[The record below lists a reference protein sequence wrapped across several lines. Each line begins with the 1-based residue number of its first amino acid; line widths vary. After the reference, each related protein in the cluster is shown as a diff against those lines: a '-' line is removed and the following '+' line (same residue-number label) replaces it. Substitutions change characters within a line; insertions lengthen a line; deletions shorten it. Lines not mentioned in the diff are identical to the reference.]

1 MVEAHNNL
9 AVVLSRSGDDT
20 GALAHLLNAGRPAA
34 AFNNLGVLYLQAK
47 NTRNAQHYFEEALRL
62 EPNYELAQRNLD
74 ALQGMLPPAS
84 ILHLPAFRSEPANSA
99 TERQQDLIHQTLVAD
114 RRLSGSEGS
123 SNVSA
128 GLDQV
133 PFRLDV
139 SVKAPHLQ
147 RDEIPEQP
155 GPTSTAEKSH
165 HNAAL
170 PVIADNK
177 TFPLSKAKDADHG
190 IHGQQNVVI
199 QGLSH
204 SLVVAGFAGL
214 IFATG
219 FLALRSRK
227 SSTST
232 TTKLNQ

>member
-1 MVEAHNNL
+1 MRWPTFCAPADPRSHSTTW
-9 AVVLSRSGDDT
+9 AFFICRRKIPAMLSTTLKKRCDWSPTMKLRS
-20 GALAHLLNAGRPAA
+20 AIW
-34 AFNNLGVLYLQAK
+34 
-47 NTRNAQHYFEEALRL
+47 TRFRQCFLPRQYFTC
-62 EPNYELAQRNLD
+62 
-74 ALQGMLPPAS
+74 
-84 ILHLPAFRSEPANSA
+84 PAFRSEPANSA
-99 TERQQDLIHQTLVAD
+99 SEHQQDLIHQTLVAD

-123 SNVSA
+123 SDVSA
-128 GLDQV
+128 GLTRY
-133 PFRLDV
+133 PFQLDV

-155 GPTSTAEKSH
+155 GPTSRAEKSH
-165 HNAAL
+165 QEAAL

-177 TFPLSKAKDADHG
+177 TFPLSTAKDADHG
-190 IHGQQNVVI
+190 IHGQQNIVI
-199 QGLSH
+199 QSLSR